1 MSLLTLNNILKKKY
15 HWFIHIHTFYE
26 VSFIKSQREKSLS
39 RRFESH
45 SEVKKSISWMS

>member
-1 MSLLTLNNILKKKY
+1 MSLLTLNNILKKY
-15 HWFIHIHTFYE
+15 HWYIHIHTFYE

-39 RRFESH
+39 RRFESR